1 MRKRILALFLAGCMS
16 GALLTGCG
24 GSDSAN
30 QDAQGNKDVYFE
42 IVEEINNGDYDAAE
56 ADIKEQYGSVEY
68 SLSSEGVNKMNINR
82 LFYDKQEKYEEEMN
96 VLLEYLQAF
105 DFKSVL
111 ETEEVSE
118 DKENV
123 KFAVKQI
130 NEISEKVSDETRN
143 KAVEI
148 VGQDILDSYK

>member
-1 MRKRILALFLAGCMS
+1 MRKRILSLLLVGCMS
-16 GALLTGCG
+16 GAILTGCG

-68 SLSSEGVNKMNINR
+68 SLSSDGVNKMNINR
-82 LFYDKQEKYEEEMN
+82 LLYDKQEKYEEEMN

-105 DFKSVL
+105 EL
-111 ETEEVSE
+111 
-118 DKENV
+118 
-123 KFAVKQI
+123 
-130 NEISEKVSDETRN
+130 
-143 KAVEI
+143 
-148 VGQDILDSYK
+148 